1 MGSPRFCPHPPY
13 VYAVNLLDYTEV
25 MPGNLLIYWTMFI
38 ALIIVGI
45 INIVLMKYEPEKNT
59 DTVSYISIVIN
70 ILAVMFLIIS
80 RQTYASILIFV
91 ILVIKMML
99 LFKKKEL
106 YNNTQNT

>member
-1 MGSPRFCPHPPY
+1 
-13 VYAVNLLDYTEV
+13 
-25 MPGNLLIYWTMFI
+25 
-38 ALIIVGI
+38 
-45 INIVLMKYEPEKNT
+45 MKYKPEKNT
-59 DTVSYISIVIN
+59 DIVSYISIVIN

-80 RQTYASILIFV
+80 RETCASILIFV

>member
-1 MGSPRFCPHPPY
+1 M
-13 VYAVNLLDYTEV
+13 
-25 MPGNLLIYWTMFI
+25 IYWTMFI

-45 INIVLMKYEPEKNT
+45 INIVLMKYELEKNT
-59 DTVSYISIVIN
+59 DIVSYISIVIN